1 MKKIIVNK
9 PSNRIFWW
17 ALFYNCNKKCNGCVQ
32 KELPPINNSSIGF
45 YIKLASKVRD
55 YVKFYNYD
63 KIYIM
68 GGELTILKKFELIT
82 ILKILSGANK
92 KIKIFSNFT
101 ADNKYYE
108 DLIINE
114 NIRFEFSYHNEIFTI
129 DEYCNKLFSFL
140 KNVKSPNIV
149 KINYPLTEYNKKYAF
164 EFKNKIN
171 DKVYIRF
178 HPNLGL
184 TKNYTCYIRGTKNID
199 ETDKLVN
206 STSFPITIINDD
218 GSKTVSNMN
227 ELRISNNTNFY
238 NWLCTKHDTVWLYTN
253 ELRCYCSQALI
264 TKDFLNSD
272 IKKIPCKKNHKCLSH
287 CCQIVEEIISIEKE

>member
-9 PSNRIFWW
+9 PSNKIFWW

-32 KELPPINNSSIGF
+32 KELPPINNSSIEY

-68 GGELTILKKFELIT
+68 GGELTILKKFELIA
-82 ILKILSGANK
+82 ILRILSEANK

-129 DEYCNKLFSFL
+129 DKYCNKLFSFL
-140 KNVKSPNIV
+140 KNIKNPNIV
-149 KINYPLTEYNKKYAF
+149 KLNYPLTEYQKKYAF

-171 DKVYIRF
+171 NKVYIRF

-184 TKNYTCYIRGTKNID
+184 TKDYTCYIRGTKNID
-199 ETDKLVN
+199 EADKLEN

-218 GSKTVSNMN
+218 DSKTVSNMN
-227 ELRISNNTNFY
+227 ELRISRNTNFY
-238 NWLCTKHDTVWLYTN
+238 NWLCTKHDTVWLYIN

-287 CCQIVEEIISIEKE
+287 SCQIVDEIISIEKE